1 MPNSSGSNSSA
12 PNSSEPNSSQS
23 AGYQRHIKQV
33 GISQIIFKWLII
45 ACVVLAILASVL
57 LALGYMLKENE
68 RKTRALKAE
77 LEQAAQSTQTS
88 RAPANTAHENEPRIA
103 GELTPLS
110 SLASANTLQADQ
122 KQAAEKERQVQA
134 KIKQQLANDI
144 ARLQQLD
151 QAKNIILNNLVCQ
164 NVKQCHFIDTQ
175 SIDLGCVIA
184 VNTIGKSMLSRQEF
198 IQAFSKTD
206 NECEE
211 RISELSLTCHHNICS
226 IQ

>member
-1 MPNSSGSNSSA
+1 MPK
-12 PNSSEPNSSQS
+12 SSEPT
-23 AGYQRHIKQV
+23 GYQRHIKQAS
-33 GISQIIFKWLII
+33 ISQIIFKWLII

-77 LEQAAQSTQTS
+77 LEQAAQVKQTPLNDVRDS
-88 RAPANTAHENEPRIA
+88 EASIA
-103 GELTPLS
+103 RELTPLS
-110 SLASANTLQADQ
+110 ALASGSTLQADQ

-134 KIKQQLANDI
+134 KIKQQLAIDI

-164 NVKQCHFIDTQ
+164 NVNQCHFIDTQ